1 MRFSFFIFM
10 TIILVSLFSLTIPF
24 SFTEPSKG
32 ILGGVYGN
40 GDDEGDDDNEERS
53 GEGRGG
59 DEGDQG
65 DDDDGRG
72 DRGDDDDRRGG
83 DDEEDD
89 DDERDSRSFRFN
101 DDNRN
106 LRRLL
111 ESLLLQE
118 RDQGDDDGDDDK
130 QGLDLEPKTYEGY
143 GLKDEDEKG
152 EKDFNFAAAGDF
164 GCSENARNTVRNMED
179 KKPEVV
185 LPLGDL
191 SYQTTANCWFDLMTP
206 LKGKIMITLGYHDV
220 NDGEAKLNQYTKGFK
235 IDKHYYSYDYNKVH
249 FVVMASESKFQNGSE
264 QFSFVKQD
272 LEEASNNNDINWIV
286 VSIYRPLYTSPSK
299 HTAEE
304 SMRDIYHPLFDK
316 YGVDLVLQAHN
327 HNYQRTYPL
336 TYNAE
341 KVANPIVTN
350 GFTTGYNSNN
360 DGVIFAT
367 VGTGGESFYGLDG
380 RASFVAT
387 QIDRFGFLNLE
398 VKNGN
403 PHTSLTGTFYDNKDD
418 EIKDYFTIKKEIK

>member
-1 MRFSFFIFM
+1 MRFSFLVFM
-10 TIILVSLFSLTIPF
+10 TIILVSLFSMTIPF
-24 SFTEPSKG
+24 SFTESSKV
-32 ILGGVYGN
+32 IPRGVYGN
-40 GDDEGDDDNEERS
+40 GDDEGDDDGNQGRGGNED
-53 GEGRGG
+53 GNQGRGG
-59 DEGDQG
+59 DGD
-65 DDDDGRG
+65 
-72 DRGDDDDRRGG
+72 
-83 DDEEDD
+83 EDD
-89 DDERDSRSFRFN
+89 DEDERDSRSFRFN

-111 ESLLLQE
+111 ESLLHQE
-118 RDQGDDDGDDDK
+118 RDNDDDDK
-130 QGLDLEPKTYEGY
+130 QEIKVEPEPEPKTYEGY
-143 GLKDEDEKG
+143 GLNDEDEKSN
-152 EKDFNFAAAGDF
+152 EDFNFAAAGDF
-164 GCSENARNTVRNMED
+164 GCSENARNTAENMED

-191 SYQTTANCWFDLMTP
+191 SYQSTANCWFDVMAP
-206 LKGKIMITLGYHDV
+206 LKGKLMITLGYHDV
-220 NDGEAKLNQYTKGFK
+220 NDGKAKLDQYIKGFE

-249 FVVMASESKFQNGSE
+249 FLVMASESKFQNGSE

-272 LEEASNNNDINWIV
+272 LEDASKNNDIDWIV
-286 VSIYRPLYTSPSK
+286 VTIYRPLYTSPSK

-304 SMRDIYHPLFDK
+304 SMRDMYHPLFDK

-336 TYNAE
+336 TYNPE
-341 KVANPIVTN
+341 ESSNPVISS

-380 RASFVAT
+380 RAPFVAT

-398 VKNGN
+398 IKNGN
-403 PHTSLTGTFYDNKDD
+403 PHTTLTGTFYDNKGD
-418 EIKDYFTIKKEIK
+418 EIRDYFTIKKEIK

>member
-1 MRFSFFIFM
+1 MRFSFLVFM
-10 TIILVSLFSLTIPF
+10 TIILVSLFSMTIPF
-24 SFTEPSKG
+24 SFTESPKG
-32 ILGGVYGN
+32 IPHLVYGN
-40 GDDEGDDDNEERS
+40 GDDEGDDDGNQ
-53 GEGRGG
+53 GRGG
-59 DEGDQG
+59 DDDGNQGRGG
-65 DDDDGRG
+65 DDDD
-72 DRGDDDDRRGG
+72 DDD
-83 DDEEDD
+83 E
-89 DDERDSRSFRFN
+89 DERDSRSFRFN

-111 ESLLLQE
+111 ESLLHQE
-118 RDQGDDDGDDDK
+118 RDNDDDDK
-130 QGLDLEPKTYEGY
+130 QEIKVEPEPEPKTYEGY
-143 GLKDEDEKG
+143 GLKEEDEKSN
-152 EKDFNFAAAGDF
+152 KDFNFAAAGDF
-164 GCSENARNTVRNMED
+164 GCSENARNTVENMED

-191 SYQTTANCWFDLMTP
+191 SYQSNANCWFDVMAP

-220 NDGEAKLNQYTKGFK
+220 NDGEAKLDQYIKGFE

-249 FVVMASESKFQNGSE
+249 FLVMASESKFQNGSE

-272 LEEASNNNDINWIV
+272 LEDASKNNDIDWIV
-286 VSIYRPLYTSPSK
+286 VTIYRPLYTSPSK

-304 SMRDIYHPLFDK
+304 SMRAIYHPLFDK

-336 TYNAE
+336 TYNPE
-341 KVANPIVTN
+341 KASNPVISS

-380 RASFVAT
+380 RAPFVAT

-403 PHTSLTGTFYDNKDD
+403 PHTTLTGTFYDNKGD
-418 EIKDYFTIKKEIK
+418 EIRDYFTIKKEIK

>member
-10 TIILVSLFSLTIPF
+10 TIILVSLFSMTIPL

-32 ILGGVYGN
+32 ILHAVYGN
-40 GDDEGDDDNEERS
+40 GDDEGDDDNEGRR
-53 GEGRGG
+53 GEGRGD

-65 DDDDGRG
+65 DGDDGRG
-72 DRGDDDDRRGG
+72 GRGGG
-83 DDEEDD
+83 DDGRGGRGDEGDD

-111 ESLLLQE
+111 ESLLHQE
-118 RDQGDDDGDDDK
+118 RDQGDGDNNK
-130 QGLDLEPKTYEGY
+130 QGLDVEPKTYEGY

-220 NDGEAKLNQYTKGFK
+220 NDGEAKLNQYINGFK
-235 IDKHYYSYDYNKVH
+235 IDKHYYSYDYNNVH

-272 LEEASNNNDINWIV
+272 LEEASKNNDINWIV
-286 VSIYRPLYTSPSK
+286 VTIYRPLYTSPSK

-341 KVANPIVTN
+341 KAANPVVTN

-360 DGVIFAT
+360 DGVVFAT

-403 PHTSLTGTFYDNKDD
+403 PHTSLTGTFYDNKGD
-418 EIKDYFTIKKEIK
+418 EIKDYFTIKKEIN

>member
-1 MRFSFFIFM
+1 MRFSFLVFM
-10 TIILVSLFSLTIPF
+10 TIILVSLFSMTIPF
-24 SFTEPSKG
+24 SFTESPKG
-32 ILGGVYGN
+32 IPHLVYGN
-40 GDDEGDDDNEERS
+40 GDDEGDDDGNQ
-53 GEGRGG
+53 GRGG
-59 DEGDQG
+59 DDDGNQGRGG
-65 DDDDGRG
+65 DDDD
-72 DRGDDDDRRGG
+72 DDD
-83 DDEEDD
+83 E
-89 DDERDSRSFRFN
+89 DERDSRSFRFN

-118 RDQGDDDGDDDK
+118 RDNDDDDDK
-130 QGLDLEPKTYEGY
+130 QEIKVEPEPEPKTYEGY
-143 GLKDEDEKG
+143 GLKDEDEKSN
-152 EKDFNFAAAGDF
+152 KDFNFAAAGDF
-164 GCSENARNTVRNMED
+164 GCSENARNTAENMED

-191 SYQTTANCWFDLMTP
+191 SYQSTANCWFDVMAP

-220 NDGEAKLNQYTKGFK
+220 NDGEAKLDQYIKGFE

-249 FVVMASESKFQNGSE
+249 FLVMASESKFQNGSE

-272 LEEASNNNDINWIV
+272 LEDASKNNDIDWIV
-286 VSIYRPLYTSPSK
+286 VTIYRPLYTSPSK

-304 SMRDIYHPLFDK
+304 SMRDMYHPLFDK

-336 TYNAE
+336 TYNPE
-341 KVANPIVTN
+341 KASNPVISS

-380 RASFVAT
+380 RAPFVAT

-403 PHTSLTGTFYDNKDD
+403 PHTTLTGTFDDNKGD
-418 EIKDYFTIKKEIK
+418 EIRDYFTIKKEIK

>member
-1 MRFSFFIFM
+1 MKFSLSIFM
-10 TIILVSLFSLTIPF
+10 TIILVCLFSMTIPF
-24 SFTEPSKG
+24 TFTESSKG
-32 ILGGVYGN
+32 ILHIVLGN
-40 GDDEGDDDNEERS
+40 GDDEGDDDDEERR
-53 GEGRGG
+53 GDGRGGNDEGDQRDDDNDGRGG
-59 DEGDQG
+59 DDDQN
-65 DDDDGRG
+65 
-72 DRGDDDDRRGG
+72 
-83 DDEEDD
+83 D

-118 RDQGDDDGDDDK
+118 RDRDDDDK
-130 QGLDLEPKTYEGY
+130 QGLDVEPKTYEGY
-143 GLKDEDEKG
+143 GVKDEDEKG
-152 EKDFNFAAAGDF
+152 DKDFNFAAAGDF

-220 NDGEAKLNQYTKGFK
+220 NDGQAKLNQYINGFK

-249 FVVMASESKFQNGSE
+249 FVVMASESKFQNGSK

-272 LEEASNNNDINWIV
+272 LEEASKNNDINWIV
-286 VSIYRPLYTSPSK
+286 VTIYRPLYTSPSK

-304 SMRDIYHPLFDK
+304 SMRDVYHPLFDK

-341 KVANPIVTN
+341 NAANPIVTN

-403 PHTSLTGTFYDNKDD
+403 PHTTLIGTFYDNKGDD
-418 EIKDYFTIKKEIK
+418 IKDYFTIKKEIK

>member
-1 MRFSFFIFM
+1 MKFSFSIFM
-10 TIILVSLFSLTIPF
+10 TIILVSLFSMTIPF
-24 SFTEPSKG
+24 PFTESSKS
-32 ILGGVYGN
+32 ILHIVHGN
-40 GDDEGDDDNEERS
+40 GDDEGDDDNEGRR
-53 GEGRGG
+53 GEGRGGG

-65 DDDDGRG
+65 GGDDGRDG
-72 DRGDDDDRRGG
+72 GG
-83 DDEEDD
+83 DEEE
-89 DDERDSRSFRFN
+89 DDERDSRSLRFN

-118 RDQGDDDGDDDK
+118 RDRDDDDDEK
-130 QGLDLEPKTYEGY
+130 QGLKVEPKSYEGY

-152 EKDFNFAAAGDF
+152 DKDFNFAAAGDF

-179 KKPEVV
+179 KNPEVV

-191 SYQTTANCWFDLMTP
+191 SYQTTANCWFDAMTP

-220 NDGEAKLNQYTKGFK
+220 NDGEAKLNQYINGFK

-272 LEEASNNNDINWIV
+272 LEEASKNNDINWIV
-286 VSIYRPLYTSPSK
+286 VTIYRPLYTSPSK

-336 TYNAE
+336 TYNPE
-341 KVANPIVTN
+341 KAANPIVTN

-403 PHTSLTGTFYDNKDD
+403 PHTTLTGTFYDNKGD

>member
-1 MRFSFFIFM
+1 MRFSFLVFM
-10 TIILVSLFSLTIPF
+10 TIILVSLFSMTIPF
-24 SFTEPSKG
+24 SFTESPKG
-32 ILGGVYGN
+32 IPHLVYGN
-40 GDDEGDDDNEERS
+40 GDDEGDDDGNQ
-53 GEGRGG
+53 GRGG
-59 DEGDQG
+59 DDDGNQGRGG
-65 DDDDGRG
+65 DDDD
-72 DRGDDDDRRGG
+72 DDD
-83 DDEEDD
+83 E
-89 DDERDSRSFRFN
+89 DERDSRSFRFN

-111 ESLLLQE
+111 ESLLHQE
-118 RDQGDDDGDDDK
+118 RDNDDDDK
-130 QGLDLEPKTYEGY
+130 QEIKVEPEPEPKTYEGY
-143 GLKDEDEKG
+143 GLKDEDEKSN
-152 EKDFNFAAAGDF
+152 KDFSFAAAGDF
-164 GCSENARNTVRNMED
+164 GCSENARNTVENMED

-191 SYQTTANCWFDLMTP
+191 SYQSTANCWFDVMAP

-220 NDGEAKLNQYTKGFK
+220 NDGEAKLDQYIKGFE

-249 FVVMASESKFQNGSE
+249 FLVMASESKFQNGSE

-272 LEEASNNNDINWIV
+272 LEDASKNNDIDWIV
-286 VSIYRPLYTSPSK
+286 VTIYRPLYTSPSK

-304 SMRDIYHPLFDK
+304 SMRDMYHPLFDN

-336 TYNAE
+336 TYNPE
-341 KVANPIVTN
+341 KASNPVISS

-380 RASFVAT
+380 RAPFVAT

-403 PHTSLTGTFYDNKDD
+403 PHTTLTGTFYDNKGD
-418 EIKDYFTIKKEIK
+418 EIRDYFTIKKEIK

>member
-1 MRFSFFIFM
+1 MRFSFSVLM
-10 TIILVSLFSLTIPF
+10 TIILVFLFSMTSPI
-24 SFTEPSKG
+24 SFTESPKV
-32 ILGGVYGN
+32 ILHGVYGN
-40 GDDEGDDDNEERS
+40 GDDEGDDGEGRGDDGDDGEGRGGEGDD

-59 DEGDQG
+59 DDGEGRGGEG
-65 DDDDGRG
+65 DDD
-72 DRGDDDDRRGG
+72 
-83 DDEEDD
+83 DD

-111 ESLLLQE
+111 DSLLLQE
-118 RDQGDDDGDDDK
+118 RDSDDDK
-130 QGLDLEPKTYEGY
+130 QEINVEPKTYEGY
-143 GLKDEDEKG
+143 GLKDEDEKSN
-152 EKDFNFAAAGDF
+152 EDFNFAAAGDF
-164 GCSENARNTVRNMED
+164 GCSENARNTVKNMED

-191 SYQTTANCWFDLMTP
+191 SYQSTANCWFDIMSP

-220 NDGEAKLNQYTKGFK
+220 NDGEAKLDQYVKGFK

-249 FVVMASESKFQNGSE
+249 FLVMASESNFQNGSK

-272 LEEASNNNDINWIV
+272 LEEASKNNDINWIV
-286 VSIYRPLYTSPSK
+286 VTIYRPLYTSPSK

-304 SMRDIYHPLFDK
+304 SMRDLYHPLFDK

-336 TYNAE
+336 TYNPE
-341 KVANPIVTN
+341 KASNPVITN

-360 DGVIFAT
+360 EGVIFAT
-367 VGTGGESFYGLDG
+367 IGTGGESFYGLDG

-403 PHTSLTGTFYDNKDD
+403 PHTTLTGTFYYNKGD

>member
-1 MRFSFFIFM
+1 M
-10 TIILVSLFSLTIPF
+10 TIILVSLFSIPVPL
-24 SFTEPSKG
+24 SFTELPKG
-32 ILGGVYGN
+32 IVDGAYGN
-40 GDDEGDDDNEERS
+40 GDDEGDDDEGRGGDGDGRS
-53 GEGRGG
+53 GEGRGDD
-59 DEGDQG
+59 DEGRGGDGDDDEGRGGDG
-65 DDDDGRG
+65 DDDDDEG
-72 DRGDDDDRRGG
+72 DL
-83 DDEEDD
+83 
-89 DDERDSRSFRFN
+89 RSFRFN

-106 LRRLL
+106 LRQLL

-118 RDQGDDDGDDDK
+118 RDDDNDDDK
-130 QGLDLEPKTYEGY
+130 QQLDVEPKTYEGY
-143 GLKDEDEKG
+143 GLKDEDDKG
-152 EKDFNFAAAGDF
+152 NKDFNFAAAGDF
-164 GCSENARNTVRNMED
+164 GCSENARNTINNIED

-191 SYQTTANCWFDLMTP
+191 SYQSTANCWFDIMTP

-220 NDGEAKLNQYTKGFK
+220 NDREAKLDQYIESFK
-235 IDKHYYSYDYNKVH
+235 IDKHYYSYDFNKVH
-249 FVVMASESKFQNGSE
+249 FLVMASESKFENGSK
-264 QFSFVKQD
+264 QFSFLKQD
-272 LEEASNNNDINWIV
+272 LEDASKNNDINWIV
-286 VSIYRPLYTSPSK
+286 VTIYRPLYTSPSK

-304 SMRDIYHPLFDK
+304 SMRDLYHPLFDK

-341 KVANPIVTN
+341 KASSPIITN

-360 DGVIFAT
+360 DGVVFAT

-380 RASFVAT
+380 RASFVAA

-398 VKNGN
+398 VQNGN
-403 PHTSLTGTFYDNKDD
+403 PHTTLTGTFYDNKGD